1 METFNFPYHKYSV
14 DYPESGF
21 KMELGGSYRYN
32 AEPSA
37 PDQRIFKLYFDTMLR
52 YEAKYTKSGII
63 PSGNVNGD
71 VWVDTGTQNLFPH
84 SENLA
89 SWATYTQGATLG
101 TQNTVTAPDGTLTAE
116 ALVETSIN
124 GEHYSSR
131 STAYGST
138 GKYTLSDH
146 LFRAANTRNAIL
158 SLFSTGNSHSAW
170 YDLVTGVATAI
181 TTSPGTSVGMV
192 SKGGGWWRCWLT
204 ANITNTTSPGQRL
217 TIASSSGSPV
227 YTGNS
232 VGAIYSWGRQLEKSE
247 GMGTYLPTTTS
258 AVSTTGINKGYR
270 FSNGVWVPTT
280 NPSKLNLFSNP
291 EINLGLLED
300 FYLRHKMWKKFIYPH
315 PIYGDLAVRFS
326 RPLILPKG
334 YTDGN
339 GTVEPF
345 ELEFIEVPGGL

>member
-71 VWVDTGTQNLFPH
+71 VWVDTGTQNLFQR
-84 SENLA
+84 SENMTQWCN
-89 SWATYTQGATLG
+89 SQSIQTNIIENATTSPSGA
-101 TQNTVTAPDGTLTAE
+101 LTADK
-116 ALVETSIN
+116 LVEGVANQSHAFDRDQALPSTGI
-124 GEHYSSR
+124 YTFSSR
-131 STAYGST
+131 
-138 GKYTLSDH
+138 GK
-146 LFRAANTRNAIL
+146 AAERPVMIL
-158 SLFSTGNSHSAW
+158 GLQCSGQTMIRWRFNLT
-170 YDLVTGVATAI
+170 TGVASAI
-181 TTSPGTSVGMV
+181 DAGGTGKMLSEAN
-192 SKGGGWWRCWLT
+192 GWYRCSLT
-204 ANITNTTSPGQRL
+204 VTM
-217 TIASSSGSPV
+217 
-227 YTGNS
+227 NS
-232 VGAIYSWGRQLEKSE
+232 VVAPFQRIQIEDNDSGTTNYLGNGASGIYVDARQLEKSE

>member
-71 VWVDTGTQNLFPH
+71 VWVDTGTQNLMLR
-84 SENLA
+84 SETLATWFTSASQCTVVSDGVLAPDGSTNADLIKENSVNGYHYLERMQSYGSLGTFTRSAHLKSGARNAFMGLYSNIDNHEARFNLISGVPTVTTTGNGTTA
-89 SWATYTQGATLG
+89 GATL
-101 TQNTVTAPDGTLTAE
+101 
-116 ALVETSIN
+116 SSN
-124 GEHYSSR
+124 GY
-131 STAYGST
+131 
-138 GKYTLSDH
+138 
-146 LFRAANTRNAIL
+146 
-158 SLFSTGNSHSAW
+158 
-170 YDLVTGVATAI
+170 
-181 TTSPGTSVGMV
+181 
-192 SKGGGWWRCWLT
+192 WRCWVKGTITSLT
-204 ANITNTTSPGQRL
+204 NARQTVGIANGSNTL
-217 TIASSSGSPV
+217 
-227 YTGNS
+227 YTGDGNS
-232 VGAIYSWGRQLEKSE
+232 GIYVWGQQLEKSE

>member
-71 VWVDTGTQNLFPH
+71 VWVDTGTQNLMLRSQELDTAFWTK
-84 SENLA
+84 NN
-89 SWATYTQGATLG
+89 T
-101 TQNTVTAPDGTLTAE
+101 TVTANSGMAPNGTVTSDKVRDTLVNAVHNFSTSISLTAG
-116 ALVETSIN
+116 N
-124 GEHYSSR
+124 
-131 STAYGST
+131 
-138 GKYTLSDH
+138 YT
-146 LFRAANTRNAIL
+146 
-158 SLFSTGNSHSAW
+158 FSTYAAADERSVFNLFKNNSGTNQAATFNLGAGTVSAFNNMGYGESLTKSMAPVQGAPGW
-170 YDLVTGVATAI
+170 YRCQMKFSTTGGVCGIGLQLAGSAYLP
-181 TTSPGTSVGMV
+181 SSVG
-192 SKGGGWWRCWLT
+192 GLH
-204 ANITNTTSPGQRL
+204 I
-217 TIASSSGSPV
+217 
-227 YTGNS
+227 
-232 VGAIYSWGRQLEKSE
+232 WGLQLEKSE